1 MKKII
6 WKLLNLLYPRCCPV
20 CHKILKDQKRLI
32 CPDCAGRL
40 KPIRQPFCQK
50 CGRPVEEGAE
60 YCRDC
65 RAGGHLFSQG
75 RAIFLYN
82 KEMKDSLIKYKYYGR
97 REYGDFYGTAMCRYA
112 EKEILRWRPD
122 VIVPVPLHP
131 GKQRMR
137 GFNQAEYLA
146 RKIGSFYGIPVSD
159 QILRKTGK
167 TRSQKKL
174 GIKERKKNLKGAFS
188 VSRRLDGLTILI
200 VDDVYTTGST
210 MDAAAEC
217 LWEKGAGKI
226 YFLTLCIGQN

>member
-1 MKKII
+1 
-6 WKLLNLLYPRCCPV
+6 
-20 CHKILKDQKRLI
+20 
-32 CPDCAGRL
+32 
-40 KPIRQPFCQK
+40 
-50 CGRPVEEGAE
+50 
-60 YCRDC
+60 
-65 RAGGHLFSQG
+65 
-75 RAIFLYN
+75 
-82 KEMKDSLIKYKYYGR
+82 
-97 REYGDFYGTAMCRYA
+97 MCRYA

-167 TRSQKKL
+167 TKSQKKL

-217 LWEKGAGKI
+217 LWEKGAGRI